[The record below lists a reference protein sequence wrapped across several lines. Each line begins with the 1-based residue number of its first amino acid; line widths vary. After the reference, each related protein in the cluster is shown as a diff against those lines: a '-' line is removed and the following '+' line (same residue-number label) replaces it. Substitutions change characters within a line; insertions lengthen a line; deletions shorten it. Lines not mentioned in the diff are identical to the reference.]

1 MQAKRV
7 TDSVLLLELE
17 GDGVW
22 TKNILWSIGY
32 NIYQWKHKSAAGRH
46 SKKSVIVIK
55 MFGMMPQMP
64 SAFAAHSMPPLPG
77 MGPPQPGMEM
87 PQPGMGMPQPGMGMP
102 QPGMGVPPLMSFDDS
117 SIYMANAGLNLQNAE
132 LLSKNK
138 KLEDAQNRR
147 IAVAESQLTKDCRE
161 VFSNINDKEALR
173 REKDL
178 LIRKAASDQRKM
190 SIRKCYVQALSRLNK
205 LSQRRRRSRRSSRK
219 RRRNRY
225 STKKKR
231 TKKKGSTRR
240 FAASQHLIR

>member
-77 MGPPQPGMEM
+77 MGPPQPGME
-87 PQPGMGMPQPGMGMP
+87 MPQPGMGMP

-231 TKKKGSTRR
+231 TKKRGSTRR